1 MEKYTRENRKEKN
14 RGKSE
19 NMHDFVRGRK
29 KKLCRMLQR
38 TRVKFVETSEKEKP
52 VQNALTL
59 SAEAVMIKVSKLIS
73 SKGFRFRNQI
83 SQTK

>member
-1 MEKYTRENRKEKN
+1 
-14 RGKSE
+14 
-19 NMHDFVRGRK
+19 
-29 KKLCRMLQR
+29 MLQR
-38 TRVKFVETSEKEKP
+38 TRVKFVETSEKEKT

>member
-1 MEKYTRENRKEKN
+1 
-14 RGKSE
+14 
-19 NMHDFVRGRK
+19 
-29 KKLCRMLQR
+29 MLQR
-38 TRVKFVETSEKEKP
+38 MRVKFVETSEKEKP

-83 SQTK
+83 SQTKYNELRMKEGWLWKNW